1 MGENNSIVK
10 KLLNIDDRIIYLI
23 MMFVFSVPLLVP
35 LGLPIEISEY
45 PRKTYDFI
53 ESLEPGSIV
62 AISYDVGPGDRQDA
76 APAINDVLRHVIR
89 NPNVRAVVWSISPN
103 GPMLWEEAIADATK
117 EGQEYGIDYVYLGY
131 IPGEETASL
140 AIATNTWDAFN
151 SRDAY
156 GTPFSELP
164 LMEEFRGA
172 DDAAAIIMSGSSMQ
186 FIFGYIRQW
195 QDTFGITMIA
205 TGSSKFE
212 STYVAFLATDQ
223 IYSVIAG
230 STHAAQYEL
239 LLDEPGLTI
248 ASMDAQSISHIVLI
262 LFMILGNALY
272 LIQRQQG
279 GKK

>member
-1 MGENNSIVK
+1 MEKEK
-10 KLLNIDDRIIYLI
+10 KSMVERLIGIDDRIIYII

-45 PRKTYDFI
+45 PQKTYDFI
-53 ESLEPGSIV
+53 ENLEPGSIV

-76 APAINDVLRHVIR
+76 APAINDVLRHVLR

-103 GPMLWEEAIADATK
+103 GPMLWEEAIADAAK
-117 EGQEYGIDYVYLGY
+117 ENQEYGVDYVYMGY

-156 GTPFSELP
+156 GTPFEQLP
-164 LMEEFRGA
+164 LMDEFTGA
-172 DDAAAIIMSGSSMQ
+172 DDASAIIMSGSSMQ

-195 QDTFGITMIA
+195 QETFGSTMIA

-212 STYVAFLATDQ
+212 STYVAFLVTDQ

-239 LLDEPGLTI
+239 LLNEPGLTI

-262 LFMILGNALY
+262 LFMILGNVLFF
-272 LIQRQQG
+272 IQKMGG
-279 GKK
+279 GK